1 MKVAVISDLHSNR
14 EALDAVFAHIRGL
27 GITTLYCLGDV
38 IGYGPE
44 PEHCVDLVRCYGPEP
59 EHCVDL
65 VRGHAKV
72 CLMGNHDEA
81 LFHDDSDFNPHAR
94 IAIEYTRERMRPH
107 WYSSSERK
115 GRWRW
120 LSELPLTHREGRVIF
135 VHGSTRD
142 PVREY
147 VLATDG
153 FLNPGKLRAIFDSFD
168 GIAVGGHTHHPG
180 MHSEELRFTGLD
192 GRDELTLPLPE
203 GRKFFINVGSTGQP
217 RDGDNRACYAV
228 LEDHQVTWYRV
239 PYDYRRTMAKILE
252 TGVLSEILARRLA
265 IGK

>member
-1 MKVAVISDLHSNR
+1 MKVAIISDLHSNR
-14 EALDAVFAHIRGL
+14 EALEAVFAHIRDL
-27 GITTLYCLGDV
+27 GIETIYCLGDV
-38 IGYGPE
+38 VGYGPE
-44 PEHCVDLVRCYGPEP
+44 PEFCVDF
-59 EHCVDL
+59 
-65 VRGHAKV
+65 VRGHAEL

-81 LFHDDSDFNPHAR
+81 LFHDASDFNPHAR
-94 IAIEYTRERMRPH
+94 GAIEFTRERMKPR
-107 WYSSSERK
+107 WYSSSEKRA
-115 GRWRW
+115 RWRW
-120 LSELPLTHREGRVIF
+120 LRELPLVHRQDRFTF

-147 VLATDG
+147 VLSTDG
-153 FLNPGKLRAIFDSFD
+153 FLNPAKLRDVFDSFD

-180 MHSEELRFTGLD
+180 MHAEDLRFTGLD
-192 GRDELTLPLPE
+192 GRDELSLPLPE

-228 LEDHQVTWYRV
+228 LEHDRVTWYRV
-239 PYDYRRTMAKILE
+239 PYDFRTTMQKILD